1 MGKYVCAFRGR
12 RDAYQ
17 VPLALEEAHV
27 LDQFITDAY
36 ALSWVRSLTRFT
48 LASVRAK
55 IDFRREPGIPA
66 ERVRCL
72 WATTALE
79 HLRHRLGYAPMDTYG
94 KLDRWYSRAAGH
106 RAAQT
111 RSNLFLY
118 SPYAWDAFTRS
129 YAHTPRKVMFQY
141 HPHPVL
147 EARLLTDD
155 GARYPGIGE
164 SFSGTPLGQ
173 AETHE
178 ADAWQHADLIFCAS
192 SFTRQSLLEA
202 GADAAKCLVVPYGIE
217 LPPPPE
223 PSPTQGDGFRV
234 LFVGSGGQ
242 RKGLHHLLLAWQ
254 RAGLPARSHLT
265 LVCRVIDDGIATLAA
280 STPGVTLLRGVS
292 LAALTRL
299 YHDSSVMALPSLV
312 EGFGQVYL
320 EALAQGCPVLG
331 TANTGLP
338 DLGDERDGIFL
349 VPPGDVDSLAGE
361 LERLA
366 RLLPTRPDLRIAAR
380 ACAGRFGW
388 ETFRARLRAE
398 LTTDSP

>member
-1 MGKYVCAFRGR
+1 MA
-12 RDAYQ
+12 
-17 VPLALEEAHV
+17 
-27 LDQFITDAY
+27 
-36 ALSWVRSLTRFT
+36 
-48 LASVRAK
+48 
-55 IDFRREPGIPA
+55 
-66 ERVRCL
+66 
-72 WATTALE
+72 
-79 HLRHRLGYAPMDTYG
+79 TYG
-94 KLDRWYSRAAGH
+94 QLDRWYSRAAGR

-141 HPHPVL
+141 HPHPVF
-147 EARLLTDD
+147 EARILTDD
-155 GARYPGIGE
+155 AARYPGIGE
-164 SFSGTPLGQ
+164 SFTGTLLGQ

-178 ADAWQHADLIFCAS
+178 ADAWKHADLIFCAS
-192 SFTRQSLLEA
+192 SFTRRSLLEA
-202 GADAAKCLVVPYGIE
+202 GADTAKCLVVPYGID
-217 LPPPPE
+217 LPPPAE
-223 PSPTQGDGFRV
+223 PPSAQGDEFQV

-254 RAGLPARSHLT
+254 QASLPVRSHLT

-280 STPGVTLLRGVS
+280 STPRVTLLRGVS

-349 VPPGDVDSLAGE
+349 VPPGDVDSLAKE

-366 RLLPTRPDLRIAAR
+366 CLLPTKRDLRTAAR
-380 ACAGRFGW
+380 ACAGRFSW
-388 ETFRARLRAE
+388 EIFRAKLRAG
-398 LTTDSP
+398 LTTDLP